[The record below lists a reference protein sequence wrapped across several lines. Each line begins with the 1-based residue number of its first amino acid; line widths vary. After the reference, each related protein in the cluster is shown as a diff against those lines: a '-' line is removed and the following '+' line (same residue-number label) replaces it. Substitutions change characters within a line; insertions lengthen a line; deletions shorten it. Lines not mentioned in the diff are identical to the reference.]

1 MAITFNSSGQVSL
14 GGKFL
19 YPRTNLAGATVGSNG
34 LFYGGSTSGGKKCC
48 IGVSKNTV
56 TRINAC
62 GALVGS
68 QTTVGTARYSLG
80 GAAVGSNGL
89 FYGGYYGDAIYR
101 INSNIVTRINAC
113 GALVGSE
120 TNVGTARSNQ
130 AGAAVGNNGL
140 FYGGLCNS
148 TVTRINACGALVGS
162 ETNVG
167 TSRSGVAGAAVGS
180 NGLFYGG
187 YYYCVPPPSGGCCP
201 PPGGLGE

>member
-1 MAITFNSSGQVSL
+1 L

-34 LFYGGSTSGGKKCC
+34 LFYGGSASGGKKCC
-48 IGVSKNTV
+48 IGISKNTV
-56 TRINAC
+56 TKINAC

-68 QTTVGTARYSLG
+68 QTTVGTARCSLG

-89 FYGGYYGDAIYR
+89 FYGGFSGDAINR
-101 INSNIVTRINAC
+101 TCSNIVTRINAC

-120 TNVGTARSNQ
+120 TNLGTARSNQ
-130 AGAAVGNNGL
+130 AGALVGSNGL
-140 FYGGLCNS
+140 FYSASYCNN

-162 ETNVG
+162 ETYVG
-167 TSRSGVAGAAVGS
+167 TSRGSLAGAAVGS

-187 YYYCVPPPSGGCCP
+187 YYYYCCIPPPPPPCCSP
-201 PPGGLGE
+201 PPGPIGE